1 MKKILLI
8 VLMGVLLVG
17 CSCSK
22 STARGAVEAFLD
34 QYRNLSASVV
44 GDMDDVVDAEENL
57 SDEQRDKYRDILR
70 KQYTD
75 LTYEIISEDYND
87 DVAIVETK
95 ITVYNLGKAQN
106 DANTYLND
114 HSEEFYDE
122 FNNYDLSKF
131 LDYKLDLMQK
141 NTDTISYT
149 INFNVEK
156 NADGVW
162 QVTELSQSD
171 LEKIHGIYEENE

>member
-8 VLMGVLLVG
+8 ALTLFCLSG

-22 STARGAVEAFLD
+22 STAQGAVEAFLD
-34 QYRNLSASVV
+34 EYRNLSASVI
-44 GDMDDVVDAEENL
+44 GDMDDVVDSEENL
-57 SDEQRDKYRDILR
+57 NDEQKDKYRDILR

-75 LTYEIISEDYND
+75 LTYEVISEDYNED
-87 DVAIVETK
+87 TALVETK
-95 ITVYNLGKAQN
+95 ITVYDLGKAQEN
-106 DANTYLND
+106 ASKYLNE

-122 FNNYDLSKF
+122 SNNYDLSKF

-141 NTDTISYT
+141 NTDTITYT

-156 NADGVW
+156 NEDGIW
-162 QVTELSQSD
+162 QVSDVSQSD
-171 LEKIHGIYEENE
+171 LEKIHGIYKENE